1 MIKVVIADD
10 QELIRESLKIILG
23 THDDIQVVGVA
34 GDGSDVLHILE
45 REAVDVILMDIR
57 MPGMD
62 GVHCTKIVKEQ
73 YPHIKIIILTT
84 FDDDDFVFSALKYG
98 ASGYLLK
105 GVGMDELYQAIITV
119 NSGGAM
125 INPDI
130 ATKVFSMFSKMTQNN
145 YAVQVDESSIK
156 DISHP
161 EWRVIQQVA
170 FGLSNKEI
178 AQKLYLSE
186 GTIRNYLS
194 SILSKLNLRDR
205 TQLAIWAVQTGQ
217 TTKRVDDE

>member
-105 GVGMDELYQAIITV
+105 GVGMDDLYQAIITV

-130 ATKVFSMFSKMTQNN
+130 ATKVFSMFSKMT
-145 YAVQVDESSIK
+145 
-156 DISHP
+156 
-161 EWRVIQQVA
+161 
-170 FGLSNKEI
+170 
-178 AQKLYLSE
+178 
-186 GTIRNYLS
+186 
-194 SILSKLNLRDR
+194 
-205 TQLAIWAVQTGQ
+205 
-217 TTKRVDDE
+217 

>member
-130 ATKVFSMFSKMTQNN
+130 ATKVFSLFSKMTQNN
-145 YAVQVDESSIK
+145 YAIQVDESSIK

-186 GTIRNYLS
+186 GTIRNYQN
-194 SILSKLNLRDR
+194 SI
-205 TQLAIWAVQTGQ
+205 
-217 TTKRVDDE
+217 